1 MTLFHRTLRAAEAIK
16 GEDMA
21 AVRAATRL
29 APPAPAEAAPAKGE
43 SALAHAIR
51 TRRLIRSPE
60 RLYVHPYT
68 YGGPAPKAVIHRTY
82 ALCGMVG
89 YGLRPNPPNEGVPV
103 GGRFASFS
111 ADR

>member
-1 MTLFHRTLRAAEAIK
+1 MVCLKKETSQMTLFHRTLRAAEAIK

-43 SALAHAIR
+43 SALTHAIR

-60 RLYVHPYT
+60 RH
-68 YGGPAPKAVIHRTY
+68 
-82 ALCGMVG
+82 
-89 YGLRPNPPNEGVPV
+89 
-103 GGRFASFS
+103 
-111 ADR
+111 

>member
-43 SALAHAIR
+43 SALTNAIR

-60 RLYVHPYT
+60 RH
-68 YGGPAPKAVIHRTY
+68 
-82 ALCGMVG
+82 
-89 YGLRPNPPNEGVPV
+89 
-103 GGRFASFS
+103 
-111 ADR
+111 